1 MSQIEELRKEDGKWK
16 TIVDIITNPKVEI
29 KNEQEEN
36 VINMREGKR
45 VKWKTWKDNQAVITT
60 GVLV

>member
-1 MSQIEELRKEDGKWK
+1 M
-16 TIVDIITNPKVEI
+16 DIIINPKVEI

-45 VKWKTWKDNQAVITT
+45 VKWETWKDNQAVITT
-60 GVLV
+60 EVLV

>member
-45 VKWKTWKDNQAVITT
+45 VKWKTWKDNQAVMAT
-60 GVLV
+60 GAL

>member
-29 KNEQEEN
+29 KDEQEGTE
-36 VINMREGKR
+36 ITEGGNRLKEWSEAKKSSR
-45 VKWKTWKDNQAVITT
+45 RRPI
-60 GVLV
+60 GE

>member
-1 MSQIEELRKEDGKWK
+1 M
-16 TIVDIITNPKVEI
+16 DIITNPKVEI

-45 VKWKTWKDNQAVITT
+45 VK
-60 GVLV
+60 

>member
-1 MSQIEELRKEDGKWK
+1 M
-16 TIVDIITNPKVEI
+16 DIIINPKVEI

-45 VKWKTWKDNQAVITT
+45 VK
-60 GVLV
+60 

>member
-45 VKWKTWKDNQAVITT
+45 VK
-60 GVLV
+60 

>member
-1 MSQIEELRKEDGKWK
+1 M
-16 TIVDIITNPKVEI
+16 DIITNPKVEI

-45 VKWKTWKDNQAVITT
+45 AKWKTWKDNQAVITT
-60 GVLV
+60 EVLV

>member
-16 TIVDIITNPKVEI
+16 TIVDIITNPKVVI
-29 KNEQEEN
+29 KDEPEEN

-45 VKWKTWKDNQAVITT
+45 VK
-60 GVLV
+60 